1 VATIDTDLHLVEQ
14 FSRGASDQAFAEL
27 VSRHADWIYS
37 AARRMVRDPDL
48 AEDVTQ
54 AVFIV
59 LSQKSTSLL
68 HEKMS
73 VSGWLFK
80 VTRYSAAN
88 AMRARARR
96 EYHERQA
103 ATMNSESSARGS
115 SGDDP
120 LWSKLEMSL
129 DELVERLRPAERDA
143 VLLRFY
149 QRKSMAEV
157 GFALGVSEDAAK
169 KRVARAV
176 ERLREMLSAKGVA
189 VPAGAALVALL
200 IANTTSHAAPA
211 AMIATCVAVP
221 TTAATMGAGATAI
234 ASATAT
240 TTATSASAAGIA
252 HSTVMI
258 MASAKLK
265 IVLISAAVACCLPI
279 GVGIAVIATRNS
291 GSLTPASTNT
301 AAGNGAP
308 SAASAVM
315 PAVQDPV
322 QKFLSSTTQRTPTAD
337 RLTITQNRVR
347 CAANLKAIGNALLL
361 HANDNRGTYP
371 ADLGT
376 LVVSED
382 ITPESFI
389 CPNSDTRPINRAGMS
404 PQEMAAWVN
413 ANSDY
418 GYIPG
423 FNSAAGPEMVIV
435 FERDTN
441 EFGDGMNLLF
451 GDGHVEFATL
461 ANAKLQIQQS
471 IAAAA
476 ARRR

>member
-14 FSRGASDQAFAEL
+14 FSRGASNEAFAEL

-59 LSQKSTSLL
+59 LSQKSTSIL

-88 AMRARARR
+88 ALRARARR
-96 EYHERQA
+96 EHHERQA
-103 ATMNSESSARGS
+103 AAMNSESSARGS

-169 KRVARAV
+169 KRVARAI
-176 ERLREMLSAKGVA
+176 ERLREMLGAKCVA
-189 VPAGAALVALL
+189 VPVSAVLVPLL
-200 IANTTSHAAPA
+200 IANTTSQAAPA
-211 AMIATCVAVP
+211 AVIATCAAVP
-221 TTAATMGAGATAI
+221 AAAATIGAGAAAI

-240 TTATSASAAGIA
+240 TTATSAGAAGIA
-252 HSTVMI
+252 NSTVMI
-258 MASAKLK
+258 MATAKLK
-265 IVLISAAVACCLPI
+265 IVLISAAIACCLPI
-279 GVGIAVIATRNS
+279 GVGIAVIATRDGGPATSSSTSVTS
-291 GSLTPASTNT
+291 GAAAPPAAPVM
-301 AAGNGAP
+301 AA
-308 SAASAVM
+308 M
-315 PAVQDPV
+315 QDPV
-322 QKFLSSTTQRTPTAD
+322 QKYLSSTTQRTATAD
-337 RLTITQNRVR
+337 RATITRNRVR

-361 HANDNRGTYP
+361 YANDNRGSYP
-371 ADLGT
+371 PDLGT
-376 LVVSED
+376 LITTED
-382 ITPESFI
+382 ITVDSFV
-389 CPNSDTRPINRAGMS
+389 CPNSDTVIPANRRDTRAMS
-404 PQEMAAWVN
+404 AWVN
-413 ANSDY
+413 ADGDY

-423 FNSAAGPEMVIV
+423 FNSSAGPEMVIV

-441 EFGDGMNLLF
+441 EFGDGMNMLF
-451 GDGHVEFATL
+451 GDGHVSFAPL
-461 ANAKLQIQQS
+461 AEAKAQIERS
-471 IAAAA
+471 IVAAA
-476 ARRR
+476 ARTR